1 MYPMIQ
7 SMILTPTPDLK
18 DNLRARIL
26 PTPCIVH
33 FFALFNGFQVLL
45 LKQDIDNQS
54 LPNQMFLWTNKQ
66 QA

>member
-7 SMILTPTPDLK
+7 SMILTLTPNLN
-18 DNLRARIL
+18 DNRRARIL
-26 PTPCIVH
+26 PTPYCGSFV
-33 FFALFNGFQVLL
+33 LFNCFEVLL

-54 LPNQMFLWTNKQ
+54 LPNQMFSWKNKQ

>member
-7 SMILTPTPDLK
+7 SIILTPTPDLK

-33 FFALFNGFQVLL
+33 FLLFQGFQFLL
-45 LKQDIDNQS
+45 LKQDMSRCMVI
-54 LPNQMFLWTNKQ
+54 
-66 QA
+66 

>member
-7 SMILTPTPDLK
+7 SMILTPTPDLN

-26 PTPCIVH
+26 PTPYCGSFV
-33 FFALFNGFQVLL
+33 LFNCFEVLL

-54 LPNQMFLWTNKQ
+54 LPNQMFSWKNKQ